1 VPLEALLQAMRE
13 QDIDNNEVAVS
24 LSLFFE
30 GNTDLGSIGYNLGDD
45 QPSMATFHQIL
56 REIKA
61 RPDVIDVLVRVI
73 GVDGPQWPYT
83 DAIYILSSA
92 PLTEVSQWVEPL
104 RPSEVAEGW
113 MYGRPPAVA
122 EPKSPFVPYTVW
134 WD

>member
-1 VPLEALLQAMRE
+1 MRV

-45 QPSMATFHQIL
+45 QPSIETFYRIL

-61 RPDVIDVLVRVI
+61 RPNVVDVLVRVI
-73 GVDGPQWPYT
+73 GVDEGHWPYT
-83 DAIYILSSA
+83 DAVYILASA
-92 PLTEVSQWVEPL
+92 PLNEVSQWVAPL
-104 RPSEVAEGW
+104 LPSEVAEGW

-122 EPKSPFVPYTVW
+122 EPQSPFVPYTVW